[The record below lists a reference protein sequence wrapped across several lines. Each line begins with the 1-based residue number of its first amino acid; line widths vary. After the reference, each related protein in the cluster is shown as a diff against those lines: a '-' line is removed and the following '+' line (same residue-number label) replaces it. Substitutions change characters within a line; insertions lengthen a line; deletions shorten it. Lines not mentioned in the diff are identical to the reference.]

1 MLWCLAATAPFS
13 GFRLPSPCSGLR
25 SPGKPE
31 FRSPYPRQLFVS
43 ILSITYVRIRPP
55 RRHTRSGSRQIPPP
69 SARALGVPTLFDNP
83 MYETHVTLG
92 PRRTGAH
99 TRPGVSPH
107 SGQDRKAIGGEP
119 EPEKPL
125 FQNEPKFPN
134 ENGMFRQK
142 MNLRPT

>member
-69 SARALGVPTLFDNP
+69 SARVLGVPTLFDNP
-83 MYETHVTLG
+83 MYETQVTLG

-99 TRPGVSPH
+99 TRPGSVPTPARTGKQSEENRSPKNH
-107 SGQDRKAIGGEP
+107 YFRTN
-119 EPEKPL
+119 L
-125 FQNEPKFPN
+125 NFP
-134 ENGMFRQK
+134 MRTVCFAKR
-142 MNLRPT
+142 